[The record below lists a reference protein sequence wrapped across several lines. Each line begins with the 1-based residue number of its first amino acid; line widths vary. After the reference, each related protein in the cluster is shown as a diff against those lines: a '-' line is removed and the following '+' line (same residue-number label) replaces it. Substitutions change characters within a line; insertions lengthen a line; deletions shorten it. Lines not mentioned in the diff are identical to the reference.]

1 MTPFGL
7 YLESLRRSRQL
18 QQIQLANHL
27 GVNACYVSAMEN
39 GKKGP
44 PSKSVLFRLI
54 TSLDLD
60 VGEQETLWD
69 KVDQSQRTI
78 RLPDNATLEEYALMR
93 DLRDHLG
100 AMSSDKVNII
110 RNILNMDGRS
120 KHKPRIEIRCV

>member
-18 QQIQLANHL
+18 QQVQLADHL

-44 PSKSVLFRLI
+44 PSQQVLSKLI
-54 TSLDLD
+54 ASLKLD
-60 VGEQETLWD
+60 AEEQETLWD
-69 KVDQSQRTI
+69 KVDESQRTI

-93 DLRDHLG
+93 DLRRHLG
-100 AMSSDKVNII
+100 ALSSDKVNVI
-110 RNILNMDGRS
+110 RNILNMDVRPKSGV
-120 KHKPRIEIRCV
+120 EIRSI

>member
-18 QQIQLANHL
+18 QQVQLADQL
-27 GVNACYVSAMEN
+27 GVNACYVSSMEN

-44 PSKSVLFRLI
+44 PSKQVLNKLI
-54 TSLDLD
+54 VSLDLD
-60 VGEQETLWD
+60 AEEQEMLWD

-100 AMSSDKVNII
+100 AMSSDKVNVI
-110 RNILNMDGRS
+110 RNILNMDTRS
-120 KHKPRIEIRCV
+120 KSKPRLEIRGI

>member
-27 GVNACYVSAMEN
+27 GVNACYVSSMEN

-54 TSLDLD
+54 ASLDLD

-120 KHKPRIEIRCV
+120 KHKSRIEIRGV

>member
-18 QQIQLANHL
+18 QQVQLADHL
-27 GVNACYVSAMEN
+27 GVNACYVSSMEN

-44 PSKSVLFRLI
+44 PSKGVLNKLI
-54 TSLDLD
+54 ASLDLNEE
-60 VGEQETLWD
+60 EQETLWD
-69 KVDQSQRTI
+69 KVDQSQRTV

-100 AMSSDKVNII
+100 AMSSDKVNVI
-110 RNILNMDGRS
+110 RNILNMDGRP
-120 KHKPRIEIRCV
+120 KHKPRIEIRGF

>member
-18 QQIQLANHL
+18 QQVQLAEHL
-27 GVNACYVSAMEN
+27 GVNACYVSSMEN

-44 PSKSVLFRLI
+44 PSKQVLNKLI
-54 TSLDLD
+54 VSLELD
-60 VGEQETLWD
+60 TEEQEMLWD

-100 AMSSDKVNII
+100 AMSSDKVNVI
-110 RNILNMDGRS
+110 RNILNMDTRS
-120 KHKPRIEIRCV
+120 KSKPRIEIRGI

>member
-18 QQIQLANHL
+18 QQIQLADHL
-27 GVNACYVSAMEN
+27 GVNACYVSAMES

-44 PSKSVLFRLI
+44 PSKQVLSKLI
-54 TSLDLD
+54 ESLELD
-60 VGEQETLWD
+60 ADEQEMLWD

-93 DLRDHLG
+93 DLRRHLG
-100 AMSSDKVNII
+100 ALSSDKVNVI
-110 RNILNMDGRS
+110 RNILNMDVRS
-120 KHKPRIEIRCV
+120 KSRIEIRSI